1 MTTATA
7 TECRYR
13 MAPEVVAETL
23 PDLMAGGTL
32 VAAEDELPTPVLIAQ
47 GRRADLVWTRSEYM
61 RLLRHY
67 HNGNPDS
74 HFYHGFWASRDY
86 SSRQLIVPKWK
97 ACWSKNA
104 SMTRKADEAWA
115 TICGRRKEGQ
125 EVTIGFP
132 AMNTHTKETCWGG
145 IDFDGDEGEPSADR
159 AREWAYRAL
168 ELCRRFNEFFL
179 ILETSGSGGW
189 HLFILRETPRPVD
202 EWTRMLK
209 QVGALIGVPKIEKG
223 ICEIFPP
230 DGAARKRFGHILR
243 APGTFNGN
251 TGRLSEIVYE
261 NAKPLLARLPAPV
274 DAYSWK
280 RHLAED
286 TYYIEE
292 SLCSVDCLKGNGK
305 ITPTQA
311 ATLAGKLNLDL
322 SRAEISNGRRHGAL
336 QALIGETFP
345 KVGRP
350 LAKALA
356 EFFFTKAGGT
366 QECREWGEHHAEF
379 NACWDW
385 MLAEKFAPTLTPDE
399 RRIYEGLTEETWRDA
414 FRIARNFAWADARSD
429 ERKGAF
435 GVSVESIGM
444 RLLVERA
451 AASKIVKRLAAEGA
465 LQKVAPHRPKVRA
478 AIYRWLPCDQ
488 PTLATIRN
496 DMDGYV
502 PAENCPF

>member
-1 MTTATA
+1 MTTATP
-7 TECRYR
+7 TESRYR
-13 MAPEVVAETL
+13 IAPEVEAETL
-23 PDLMAGGTL
+23 PDLMAGAPL

-61 RLLRHY
+61 RLLRHL

-74 HFYHGFWASRDY
+74 HFYHGFWTNRDY

-97 ACWSKNA
+97 ASWSKNA
-104 SMTRKADEAWA
+104 SMTRKAEESWA
-115 TICGRRKEGQ
+115 TTCGRRNEGQ

-145 IDFDGDEGEPSADR
+145 MDFDGDEGEPSADR
-159 AREWAYRAL
+159 AREWAYSAL

-189 HLFILRETPRPVD
+189 HLFILREKPRPVE

-209 QVGALIGVPKIEKG
+209 QVAALIGVPKIEKG

-230 DGAARKRFGHILR
+230 DGAARKRCGNILR

-261 NAKPLLARLPAPV
+261 NTKPLLARLPAPLE
-274 DAYSWK
+274 AGSWK
-280 RHLAED
+280 RHIHED
-286 TYYIEE
+286 PYYIEE
-292 SLCSVDCLKGNGK
+292 SLCSVDCLKGNEK

-311 ATLAGKLNLDL
+311 AKLADKLNLDL

-385 MLAEKFAPTLTPDE
+385 MLAEKFAPTLTAAE
-399 RRIYEGLTEETWRDA
+399 QRIYEGLTEESWRDA
-414 FRIARNFAWADARSD
+414 FRIIRNFAWADARSD

-435 GVSVESIGM
+435 GVSVQSMGM
-444 RLLVERA
+444 RLLVEKKA
-451 AASKIVKRLAAEGA
+451 AGKIRKRLADAGA
-465 LQKVAPHRPKVRA
+465 LQPVAPHKVGVRA

-488 PTLATIRN
+488 PTLAAIRN
-496 DMDGYV
+496 DLDGYV